1 MNYIFGII
9 IFILIL
15 LKIKYEQLP
24 YTMIDYPIF
33 NIFIENK
40 NEESAPKM
48 AAYMKNKFEFLGI
61 NSPTRKLLQKEF
73 IRELSKNKP
82 IDWNFVLICFEKQ
95 QREFQYLAIDYL
107 ISLKKYT
114 QKDDIEVLQQLI
126 QTKSWWDSVDVVAPK
141 LMAQYFKEFP
151 QERNQKVEEWIASKN
166 IWLIRSAILFQLK
179 YKKETDLP
187 FLFKLILRVSHTKE
201 FFINK
206 AIGWILRENAK
217 TNPRLI
223 TEFIETNTNN
233 LSNLSI
239 REGLKHVG

>member
-1 MNYIFGII
+1 MILTTILEIFQSEANPK
-9 IFILIL
+9 LA
-15 LKIKYEQLP
+15 LP
-24 YTMIDYPIF
+24 M
-33 NIFIENK
+33 K
-40 NEESAPKM
+40 
-48 AAYMKNKFEFLGI
+48 AYMKNKFEYFGI
-61 NSPTRKLLQKEF
+61 KTPHRREISKSILKECKALSRKEALNLAKKLYSQPQRELHYLALELLLQNF
-73 IRELSKNKP
+73 KNKLEKTD
-82 IDWNFVLICFEKQ
+82 ITWMEWFVINN
-95 QREFQYLAIDYL
+95 
-107 ISLKKYT
+107 
-114 QKDDIEVLQQLI
+114 
-126 QTKSWWDSVDVVAPK
+126 SWWDSVDVVAPK

-187 FLFKLILRVSHTKE
+187 FLFKLVLRVSHTKE